1 MAQHA
6 TLGASSSAKWLNC
19 PPSARLEE
27 RFENPTSVYADE
39 GTLAHS
45 LGEALL
51 RRDANAL
58 KKIMEN
64 SWYNSDMQQHCED
77 YRDFVL
83 ELYNEAKAITPDA
96 VLLLEQRLDYS
107 LWVEGGFGTGDAV
120 IVADG
125 VMRIIDLKYGQGVE
139 VSAHENTQMMLYA
152 LGAYNSFEMLY
163 DIKSIIMT
171 IYQPRLRNYS
181 SYEMSVVDLL
191 TWADNVLAP
200 TAKLA
205 YEGIGEFKAGNHC
218 RFCRAK
224 HLCKALAEYNL
235 EPTEPE
241 MKPSELLN
249 DEEIINI
256 LNRADSIKKWLSS
269 VEEYAFAEALNGKK
283 WEGYKLVEGR
293 SNRTYSDPDKVA
305 DTLINAGID
314 QALIYEKKIKT
325 ITALEKDLGKKPFN
339 EIVGDLIIKP
349 VGKPTLV
356 VESDKRS
363 EWCQANNAA
372 SDFENTDITSI
383 N

>member
-1 MAQHA
+1 MAAHA
-6 TLGASSSAKWLNC
+6 ILGASSSHKWLNC

-27 RFENPTSVYADE
+27 QFENPTSVYAEE

-45 LGEALL
+45 LGEALISNDSKAIKEIKGNPL
-51 RRDANAL
+51 
-58 KKIMEN
+58 
-64 SWYNSDMQQHCED
+64 YNSDMQQHCED
-77 YRDFVL
+77 YSDFVL
-83 ELYNEAKAITPDA
+83 ELLNEAKAITPDA
-96 VLLLEQRLDYS
+96 SLLLEQRLDFS
-107 LWVEGGFGTGDAV
+107 KWVEEGFGTGDAV

-171 IYQPRLRNYS
+171 IYQPRIKNYS
-181 SYEMSVVDLL
+181 SYEISVVDLL
-191 TWADNVLAP
+191 TWAVNVLVPA
-200 TAKLA
+200 AKLA
-205 YEGIGEFKAGNHC
+205 YEGKGAYKAGEHC

-339 EIVGDLIIKP
+339 EIVGELIIKP
-349 VGKPTLV
+349 AGKPTLV
-356 VESDKRS
+356 PEGDKRP
-363 EWCQANNAA
+363 EWNSADGAA
-372 SDFENTDITSI
+372 EDFKNVNI
-383 N
+383 